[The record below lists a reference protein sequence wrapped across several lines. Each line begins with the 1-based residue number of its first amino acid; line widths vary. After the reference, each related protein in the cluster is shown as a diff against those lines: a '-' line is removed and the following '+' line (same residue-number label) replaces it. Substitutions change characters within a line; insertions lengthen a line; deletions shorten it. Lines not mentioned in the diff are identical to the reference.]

1 MTTKDYCMMTLKGWL
16 NTASIEST
24 DPATKARLSQIIL
37 SAKDISDGYFAKI
50 EPHYEPVTHQ
60 FLLATAELNDGIVA
74 GTTTAK
80 NFDEYISLLVARLQS

>member
-1 MTTKDYCMMTLKGWL
+1 MTTKDYCIMTLKGWL
-16 NTASIEST
+16 ETASISADT
-24 DPATKARLSQIIL
+24 ATKARLSQIIL